1 MQNPPATIYRLN
13 NEHAVSELYETLAD
27 YHDKRHV
34 TEVQEPLETTV
45 EQLEK
50 TERGLSFVLEHD
62 YVHTL
67 RQRGQ
72 DEPVH
77 IKATKSVTGRF
88 CKNIASDGFILM
100 GSGHDIAAGPV
111 TKAIEGRDE
120 SYVELQIAPTTIT
133 TIVSMDSQDARYK
146 IWENIDVFTNMA
158 SIQGKVKDSTYSQDF
173 DEYGRPV
180 WVMFDSKYLGETVGI
195 SKSGFVVYGADIE
208 PEDIESYFFDVMKKA
223 IES

>member
-1 MQNPPATIYRLN
+1 
-13 NEHAVSELYETLAD
+13 
-27 YHDKRHV
+27 
-34 TEVQEPLETTV
+34 
-45 EQLEK
+45 
-50 TERGLSFVLEHD
+50 
-62 YVHTL
+62 
-67 RQRGQ
+67 
-72 DEPVH
+72 
-77 IKATKSVTGRF
+77 
-88 CKNIASDGFILM
+88 
-100 GSGHDIAAGPV
+100 
-111 TKAIEGRDE
+111 
-120 SYVELQIAPTTIT
+120 
-133 TIVSMDSQDARYK
+133 MDSQDARYK